1 MESLSKQVIRNSIQY
16 KKYLFIKSWHYINSD
31 NILNAYETLNAAYRI
46 QIANSEENK
55 ILDYKIYLLK
65 ESIAPDLE
73 NSLEDIEKIANNSI
87 NNLMNRTNRLGSYPD
102 IKMKYLYNALII
114 KIENLEDYSINNN
127 IMSPL
132 LQTALELNNYTIYF
146 QTVFYR
152 GLINYYNGNTYF
164 YLDIDEALTYFY
176 IKKNYT
182 FFDSNVNLLRETI
195 FKEY

>member
-1 MESLSKQVIRNSIQY
+1 
-16 KKYLFIKSWHYINSD
+16 
-31 NILNAYETLNAAYRI
+31 
-46 QIANSEENK
+46 
-55 ILDYKIYLLK
+55 
-65 ESIAPDLE
+65 
-73 NSLEDIEKIANNSI
+73 
-87 NNLMNRTNRLGSYPD
+87 
-102 IKMKYLYNALII
+102 MKYLYNALII

-152 GLINYYNGNTYF
+152 GVINYYNGNTYF

-176 IKKNYT
+176 IKENFT